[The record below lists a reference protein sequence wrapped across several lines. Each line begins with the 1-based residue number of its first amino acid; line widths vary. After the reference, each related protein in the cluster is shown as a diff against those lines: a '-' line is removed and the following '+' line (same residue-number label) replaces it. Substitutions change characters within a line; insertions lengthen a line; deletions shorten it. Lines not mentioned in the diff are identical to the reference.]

1 VGQGRDYH
9 NYLAPS
15 GPWQPDFRVIVMMAN
30 SGCRLLPAIEN
41 PLDARKLSKFR
52 KTKQDHPLLPCR
64 SVLYE
69 SRRLFARVPFTMN
82 VTNSLFNSESE
93 SECDDHMQSKLSNF
107 CEFCEYKLSNFFE
120 FSVKDVQQL

>member
-1 VGQGRDYH
+1 
-9 NYLAPS
+9 
-15 GPWQPDFRVIVMMAN
+15 MMAN
-30 SGCRLLPAIEN
+30 SGRRLLPAIEN
-41 PLDARKLSKFR
+41 PLDARKLRKFR
-52 KTKQDHPLLPCR
+52 KTKTRSSSLPCR

-69 SRRLFARVPFTMN
+69 SRRLLACVPFTVN

-93 SECDDHMQSKLSNF
+93 SECGDHMQSKLSNF